1 MQVATNKM
9 VRALEEQ
16 IDMFKGYRLRE
27 VAITVADY
35 RVYLQSTKHAILSDL
50 DPTTLLRKLRTKGE
64 FY

>member
-16 IDMFKGYRLRE
+16 VDMFKGYTLRE

-35 RVYLQSTKHAILSDL
+35 RVYLQSTKRAIVSDL

>member
-16 IDMFKGYRLRE
+16 TYMFKGPTLKE
-27 VAITVADY
+27 LAVTVKDY
-35 RVYLQSTKHAILSDL
+35 RNYLQSTKRAIVSDL
-50 DPTTLLRKLRTKGE
+50 DPTKLLRKLRTKGE

>member
-16 IDMFKGYRLRE
+16 VDMFKGYTLRE

-35 RVYLQSTKHAILSDL
+35 RVYLQSTKRAIVSDP

>member
-16 IDMFKGYRLRE
+16 TYMFKGHTLKE
-27 VAITVADY
+27 LVITVKDY
-35 RVYLQSTKHAILSDL
+35 RDYLQSTKRAIVSDV
-50 DPTTLLRKLRTKGE
+50 DPTKLLRKLRTKGE